1 MQQLAN
7 LDKKSNQEMMILNST
22 LFGGMIGRMFV
33 DKSLSFFY
41 VGNWLNHLVS
51 YFIHC
56 IIIDMLKCQL

>member
-33 DKSLSFFY
+33 DKSLSFFM
-41 VGNWLNHLVS
+41 LA
-51 YFIHC
+51 
-56 IIIDMLKCQL
+56 ID